1 MSPCPE
7 VLAIPKISGG
17 REKSLVPSGLIRKDD
32 RLWADIVTGQWLRA
46 ILSPL
51 VRRASWSYFCPNT
64 IECTRNPG
72 LILGSNNSGALFC
85 RYLFLGWWDSVQC
98 ACGLRLALSKA
109 RSKDGSGSLARRW
122 IVISPAGQLYSD
134 DDMMAPLF
142 AVHASRV
149 VFFGLRMGI
158 VNNQLNQPENSDG
171 GSHCSRMTKRW
182 PNKDCRLCSPGA
194 RCELGNCCKSSWK
207 ILHFITFQQFST

>member
-17 REKSLVPSGLIRKDD
+17 REKSLVPSGLIGKDD
-32 RLWADIVTGQWLRA
+32 RLWADIVTGQWLHA

-98 ACGLRLALSKA
+98 ACGLKLALSKRDQKTA
-109 RSKDGSGSLARRW
+109 ADLSPEGGLSFHQLANYTLTMTWWPRYSLLMLPELCFWFAYGNSQQPTQPTREFWWR
-122 IVISPAGQLYSD
+122 VALQQD
-134 DDMMAPLF
+134 DKEMAKQRLQAMLTGREPD
-142 AVHASRV
+142 
-149 VFFGLRMGI
+149 
-158 VNNQLNQPENSDG
+158 VN
-171 GSHCSRMTKRW
+171 
-182 PNKDCRLCSPGA
+182 
-194 RCELGNCCKSSWK
+194 
-207 ILHFITFQQFST
+207 